1 MINTTPI
8 KMPSR
13 GYYSLSKV
21 DSAGNPRP
29 EGCPKNITDNVI
41 TYEGAYY
48 SLIQVGIFGGLRCAM
63 GTGATER
70 TRSSTSLDIPVSG
83 RTPPADAGRGGNEA
97 DNADG
102 TSTLTLTRKLSFT
115 LGSKVGTFSEV
126 GLYTGSSAG
135 TFIAGQLIK
144 DEFGNPTTVTV
155 LSDEQLVVTYTLEWT
170 VPNGEGTTPIIGTGS
185 VTTPEGSSTYN
196 IYSMPYFAEYDIG
209 SSIEVPRMGSTAC
222 FAQNTAGTVG
232 KDFPRESSWTEYHD
246 GAGTA
251 TIESSL
257 FSVPPS
263 GFTSSDIRFI
273 ASGGDIWSASEEK
286 FDDVTKKS
294 ISNRYVTYPSIVEFT
309 PALIKTSDMSLSI
322 QFSQTFLV

>member
-21 DSAGNPRP
+21 DSEGNPRP

-41 TYEGAYY
+41 TYEGAYN
-48 SLIQVGIFGGLRCAM
+48 SLLQDGIFGELYCAM
-63 GTGATER
+63 GTGTVER
-70 TRSSTSLDIPVSG
+70 TRSSTSLDIAVSG
-83 RTPPADAGRGGNEA
+83 RTGYVRASRAGNEV

-102 TSTLTLTRKLSFT
+102 TSTITLVRELAFG

-126 GLYTGSSAG
+126 GLYTGEVTG

-170 VPNGEGTTPIIGTGS
+170 VPNGEETTPVIGTGT
-185 VTTPEGSSTYN
+185 VTTPEGSSTYK
-196 IYSMPYFAEYDIG
+196 IYSMPYFGQYGIG
-209 SSIEVPRMGSTAC
+209 GEDSRPRLGSNRC

-232 KDFPRESSWTEYHD
+232 KSFPSSSRWTDSHD
-246 GAGTA
+246 GAGTV
-251 TIESSL
+251 TRQSGL
-257 FSVPPS
+257 FAAAPS
-263 GFTSSDIRFI
+263 DFTLGEIRFI
-273 ASGGDIWSASEEK
+273 ASGGDGWSSSEER

-294 ISNRYVTYPSIVEFT
+294 ISNNYATYPLIVEFT
-309 PALIKTSDMSLSI
+309 PPLIKTSDMSLSI